1 LALAVLGMMAST
13 GSAIFYVLA
22 MVAGFAIAGQQSVSR
37 TLVAKLSP
45 VDQSAEFF
53 GLFSV
58 AGRTS
63 SVMGPALFGWL
74 AADLA
79 GNFIRDGMD
88 AGAAEQAGMR
98 LALGVIIAF
107 IVIGTLI
114 LLLMKDDKLPRPGSE
129 KLPRVS
135 KTSS

>member
-1 LALAVLGMMAST
+1 MMAST

-45 VDQSAEFF
+45 ADQSAEFF

-63 SVMGPALFGWL
+63 SMIGPALFGWL

-79 GNFIRDGMD
+79 GGFIRDGMD
-88 AGAAEQAGMR
+88 AVTAEQTGMR
-98 LALGVIIAF
+98 LALGVIITF
-107 IVIGTLI
+107 TVIGLI
-114 LLLMKDDKLPRPGSE
+114 LLFAMRDDGIRKDKAG
-129 KLPRVS
+129 
-135 KTSS
+135 